1 MVILY
6 STHCPKCQVLEK
18 KLDQKNIKY
27 DIIDDEELMINK
39 GFINVPI
46 LEVGGEKLNFKEA
59 VDWVAR
65 QE

>member
-1 MVILY
+1 MIILY

-27 DIIDDEELMINK
+27 DIVDNEELMVNK
-39 GFINVPI
+39 GFINVPV
-46 LEVGGEKLNFKEA
+46 LEIGGKELNFKEA
-59 VDWVAR
+59 VEWVAR

>member
-46 LEVGGEKLNFKEA
+46 LEVGREKLNFKEA

>member
-1 MVILY
+1 MIVLY

-27 DIIDDEELMINK
+27 DIVDNEELMVNK
-39 GFINVPI
+39 GFINVPV
-46 LEVGGEKLNFKEA
+46 LEIDGKELNFKEA
-59 VDWVAR
+59 VEWVTR

>member
-1 MVILY
+1 MIILY

-27 DIIDDEELMINK
+27 DIIDDEELMVNK
-39 GFINVPI
+39 GFINVPV
-46 LEVGGEKLNFKEA
+46 LEIDGKELNFKEA
-59 VDWVAR
+59 VEWVAR